1 MKVKVKVKVKVE
13 VEAEAEAEVHFGL
26 NALYVNLSNAFVLE
40 WGTRMAEVELPNCEE
55 LEEVKGKKF
64 TRRVALTTAIYAV
77 ILAITSLGGN
87 NAMKEMLLA
96 SQQSSDQWSFYQA
109 KVVREHLY
117 RSQKMRLEIDLIERS
132 DRMKP
137 EVKEK
142 LEALHKK
149 LTEEEARYGSEKKEI
164 EKEAKKLE
172 HERDINRAKDP
183 YFDYAEVLLQIA
195 IVMASV
201 SILSTS
207 RPVFF
212 FSMISAFLG
221 SILCV
226 NGFFMIFQI
235 PFFH

>member
-1 MKVKVKVKVKVE
+1 M
-13 VEAEAEAEVHFGL
+13 
-26 NALYVNLSNAFVLE
+26 S
-40 WGTRMAEVELPNCEE
+40 EVELPNTGE
-55 LEEVKGKKF
+55 LEEIRGKKF

-77 ILAITSLGGN
+77 VLAITSLGGN

-96 SQQSSDQWSFYQA
+96 AQQSSDQWAFYQA
-109 KVVREHLY
+109 KVIREHLY

-142 LEALHKK
+142 VEALLKK
-149 LTEEEARYGSEKKEI
+149 LSDEEARYGAEKKEI
-164 EKEAKKLE
+164 EQEAKKLE
-172 HERDINRAKDP
+172 HERDVNRSKDP

-201 SILSTS
+201 SILSAS
-207 RPVFF
+207 RAVFV
-212 FSMISAFLG
+212 FSMVSAFLG
-221 SILCV
+221 AIFCLD
-226 NGFFMIFQI
+226 GFLMFFHL